1 MNDYDKALLGL
12 YGLSLLGI
20 IVVLSDVWPL
30 AAILILVLITSLV
43 QKGYLEEMIANES
56 GKRRETLDKIV
67 TRLELFSRKLDDM
80 RYDVGKEFYTIESRL
95 EETRIDHQKE
105 MDMNYRELARK
116 IFDVEN
122 RLNATR
128 KTFSAALGA
137 MDDRIGA
144 NEDENN

>member
-1 MNDYDKALLGL
+1 
-12 YGLSLLGI
+12 
-20 IVVLSDVWPL
+20 
-30 AAILILVLITSLV
+30 
-43 QKGYLEEMIANES
+43 
-56 GKRRETLDKIV
+56 
-67 TRLELFSRKLDDM
+67 
-80 RYDVGKEFYTIESRL
+80 
-95 EETRIDHQKE
+95 
-105 MDMNYRELARK
+105 MNYRELARK

>member
-67 TRLELFSRKLDDM
+67 TRLELFSRKLDDI

>member
-1 MNDYDKALLGL
+1 
-12 YGLSLLGI
+12 I
-20 IVVLSDVWPL
+20 
-30 AAILILVLITSLV
+30 
-43 QKGYLEEMIANES
+43 
-56 GKRRETLDKIV
+56 
-67 TRLELFSRKLDDM
+67 